1 LIGFAIS
8 GTGAMAARM
17 LATIAASPEAR
28 VVRIASG
35 DPIRARDFAIHNRV
49 AAAGSFDE
57 ALGDP
62 AVDAVYIAGRNA
74 DHARLSLAALA
85 EGKPVL
91 CEKPAA
97 CDPDEA
103 EAVVATARAAG
114 CLYMEAVATP
124 FLPAV
129 AEAIAIA
136 RARGARRVE
145 ASFGYPTRETGL
157 FAPDAG
163 VLLDRAVYPLTLARL
178 ILGPV
183 DQTAIDV
190 RRDSA
195 GRDIAA
201 RFRLDHSDGGGSDLA
216 VSLVDRL
223 ANRLDV
229 MLADGHVAVPAPLLT
244 ARRIGVRPS
253 AGPLAQNPFVRRG
266 ADMLAR
272 LSGRWHPYGASPYAP
287 ELAHFCALVR
297 SGAVESPVVTH
308 QLTLE
313 VQWLIAQARA
323 S

>member
-1 LIGFAIS
+1 LIGFAVA

-17 LATIAASPEAR
+17 LATIAAAPDAR

-35 DPIRARDFAIHNRV
+35 DPSRARDFAIHNRV

-57 ALGDP
+57 ALADP

-74 DHARLSLAALA
+74 NHARLSLAALA
-85 EGKPVL
+85 AGKPVL

-103 EAVVATARAAG
+103 EAVVATARATG

-129 AEAIAIA
+129 AEAIVIA
-136 RARGARRVE
+136 RGRGARRVE

-183 DQTAIDV
+183 DQAAIEV

-201 RFRLDHSDGGGSDLA
+201 RFRLDHSDGGGSELA

-229 MLADGHVAVPAPLLT
+229 TLADGHVAVPAPLLT
-244 ARRIGVRPS
+244 ARRIAGRP
-253 AGPLAQNPFVRRG
+253 AGPLAQNPFMRRA
-266 ADMLAR
+266 ADLFAR
-272 LSGRWHPYGASPYAP
+272 LSGHWHPYGRSPYAP

-297 SGAVESPVVTH
+297 SGAVESPVLTH

-313 VQWLIAQARA
+313 VQRLIAQARA